1 MNVESILRTKGSK
14 VITVKPE
21 TSVGEVARTLRK
33 AAIGAAIVSQDGRR
47 VLGIISERDI
57 VIGLADSVRRGKLL
71 DAPARALM
79 TRKVV
84 TCTPE
89 DSVQTCMSLMTERR
103 CRHLP
108 VLRGGVLAGVVSIGD
123 LVKHRL
129 DELEKEAGFLR
140 EMIAG

>member
-1 MNVESILRTKGSK
+1 MNVESILRGKGSK
-14 VITVKPE
+14 VITVKPD
-21 TSVGEVARTLRK
+21 TTVAEVAHALRK
-33 AAIGAAIVSQDGRR
+33 AAIGAAIVSEDGRS

-57 VIGLADSVRRGKLL
+57 VTGLADPVRSGSLL
-71 DAPARALM
+71 DGPASALM
-79 TRKVV
+79 TRNVV

-108 VLRGGVLAGVVSIGD
+108 VLRDGVLAGVVSIGD

-140 EMIAG
+140 GMITG

>member
-1 MNVESILRTKGSK
+1 MNVESILRGKGSK
-14 VITVKPE
+14 VITVKPD
-21 TSVGEVARTLRK
+21 TTVAEVARALRK
-33 AAIGAAIVSQDGRR
+33 AAIGAAIVSEDGRS
-47 VLGIISERDI
+47 VVGIISERDI
-57 VIGLADSVRRGKLL
+57 VTGLADPVRSGSLL
-71 DAPARALM
+71 DGPASALM
-79 TRKVV
+79 TRNVV

-108 VLRGGVLAGVVSIGD
+108 VLRDGVLAGVVSIGD

-140 EMIAG
+140 GMIAG

>member
-14 VITVKPE
+14 VITVTPDA
-21 TSVGEVARTLRK
+21 SIGEVARTLRK

-57 VIGLADSVRRGKLL
+57 VTGLSDPTRRDNLL
-71 DAPARALM
+71 EMPAKALM

-84 TCTPE
+84 TCAPE
-89 DSVQTCMSLMTERR
+89 DSVETCMSLMTERR

-108 VLRGGVLAGVVSIGD
+108 VLRDGTLVGVVSIGD

-129 DELEKEAGFLR
+129 GELEKEAGFLR

>member
-14 VITVKPE
+14 VITVYPD
-21 TSVGEVARTLRK
+21 TSIGEVARTLRK
-33 AAIGAAIVSQDGRR
+33 AAIGAAVVSEDGRG

-57 VIGLADSVRRGKLL
+57 VTGLADPVRRGNLL
-71 DAPARALM
+71 ETPVKALM
-79 TRKVV
+79 TRKVI

-108 VLRGGVLAGVVSIGD
+108 VLRDGVLAGVVSIGD

>member
-1 MNVESILRTKGSK
+1 MNVESILRNKGSK
-14 VITVKPE
+14 VITVTPDA
-21 TSVGEVARTLRK
+21 SIGEVARTLRK

-57 VIGLADSVRRGKLL
+57 VTGLSDPTRRDNLL
-71 DAPARALM
+71 ETPAKALM

-84 TCTPE
+84 TCAPE
-89 DSVQTCMSLMTERR
+89 DSVETCMSLMTERR

-108 VLRGGVLAGVVSIGD
+108 VLRDGTLVGVVSIGD

-129 DELEKEAGFLR
+129 GELEKEAGFLR

>member
-14 VITVKPE
+14 VITVTPDA
-21 TSVGEVARTLRK
+21 SIGEVARTLRK

-57 VIGLADSVRRGKLL
+57 VTGLSDPTRRDNLL
-71 DAPARALM
+71 EMPAKALM

-84 TCTPE
+84 TCAPE
-89 DSVQTCMSLMTERR
+89 DSVETCMSLMTERR

-108 VLRGGVLAGVVSIGD
+108 VLRDGTLAGVVSIGD

-129 DELEKEAGFLR
+129 GELEKEAGFLR

>member
-1 MNVESILRTKGSK
+1 MNVESILRGKGSK
-14 VITVKPE
+14 VITAKPD
-21 TSVGEVARTLRK
+21 TTVAEVARALRK
-33 AAIGAAIVSQDGRR
+33 AAIGAAIVSEDGRS
-47 VLGIISERDI
+47 VVGIISERDI
-57 VIGLADSVRRGKLL
+57 VTGLADPVRRGSLL

-79 TRKVV
+79 TRNVV

-108 VLRGGVLAGVVSIGD
+108 VLRDGVLTGVVSIGD

-140 EMIAG
+140 GMITG